1 MFKHEPFKELPDAYI
16 PSPDHDHYPPTFI
29 FGFPISRDYKEF
41 YQIALS
47 EGLLSAEECEDASTL
62 IKMRLLV
69 LERINEQCGLKGG
82 GKISDTGVSSLGTNV
97 VLELKTNYHQLIP
110 KDKVDDVMRVLKKH
124 LPEAEPQ
131 WYLEADI
138 DQKPIRALPMSMF
151 EWTQPPGVSFTYSH
165 VIALN
170 EVTPFR
176 T

>member
-1 MFKHEPFKELPDAYI
+1 
-16 PSPDHDHYPPTFI
+16 
-29 FGFPISRDYKEF
+29 
-41 YQIALS
+41 
-47 EGLLSAEECEDASTL
+47 
-62 IKMRLLV
+62 
-69 LERINEQCGLKGG
+69 
-82 GKISDTGVSSLGTNV
+82 
-97 VLELKTNYHQLIP
+97 
-110 KDKVDDVMRVLKKH
+110 MRVLKKH